1 MNMKKIIALVMIMV
15 VAMGMFT
22 AASADVDLTPVKNMT
37 LEQVHTSVIKTD
49 TEASGEYTK
58 LDKEYFDQLMET
70 INLDIGNNENIL
82 LCINIMTVDDVY
94 TVVWYPAQETG
105 YLYGSVMDATNLAWH
120 GAVSATYGVYC
131 ELPTY
136 YVCYAQYFDEPLTGS
151 DEDIQDYITSMLAYG
166 TILAMFQEA

>member
-1 MNMKKIIALVMIMV
+1 MNMKKIIALVLVIV
-15 VAMGMFT
+15 AAMGMFT
-22 AASADVDLTPVKNMT
+22 AASADVDFTLVKNMT
-37 LEQVHTSVIKTD
+37 LDQVHENVIGTD

-58 LDKEYFDQLMET
+58 LDKDYFDQLMEA
-70 INLDIGNNENIL
+70 INLDVGVDEEIL
-82 LCINIMTVDDVY
+82 LCMNIMTTDDVY

-105 YLYGSVMDATNLAWH
+105 YLYGSKLDTTNLAWH
-120 GAVSATYGVYC
+120 SAVSATYGVYC

-151 DEDIQDYITSMLAYG
+151 DKDIEDYITSMLAYG

>member
-1 MNMKKIIALVMIMV
+1 MNMKKIVALVLVMV
-15 VAMGMFT
+15 AALGMFT
-22 AASADVDLTPVKNMT
+22 VASADVDLTPVKNMT
-37 LEQVHTSVIKTD
+37 LEQVHQNVIMTD
-49 TEASGEYTK
+49 TEASGEYTG

-70 INLDIGNNENIL
+70 INLDIGADENIL

-94 TVVWYPAQETG
+94 TVIWCPAQEDG
-105 YLYGSVMDATNLAWH
+105 YLYGSTLDATNLAWH

-151 DEDIQDYITSMLAYG
+151 DEDIEDYITSMLAYG